1 MQTTSQAQATPGAQ
15 GAKRRR
21 VSGEDILQMSA
32 EDARRTLTEYA
43 NELATLDEISAQI
56 NPNSGGEVTLPTGVN
71 LQQGSIP
78 ERLLLKIL
86 NELKETRADL
96 NKYSQERAAD
106 KVTIENQQKEIDRLN
121 SISYQHQRFLEQIDA
136 QNRICNVIIMAVPE
150 APNNF
155 DGENDEEAKIKKLFL
170 KIESQDTEIIDFKR
184 LGEKKDNRIRPIL
197 LKTKSREARDKLLEK
212 AKSLSSKEDPYKSV
226 YIKKDVH
233 PLVRLEW
240 KRLKD
245 REKEENDK
253 PENVGRPAVLDSKTR
268 TLLRDGQI
276 IDRWQPNFF

>member
-1 MQTTSQAQATPGAQ
+1 MHNANQTQSTPGTQ
-15 GAKRRR
+15 RTKRRR
-21 VSGEDILQMSA
+21 VSGEDIQQMSE
-32 EDARRTLTEYA
+32 EDARRTLNEYA
-43 NELATLDEISAQI
+43 NELATLDEVSAQI
-56 NPNSGGEVTLPTGVN
+56 NPNTGGEVTLPPGVN

-106 KVTIENQQKEIDRLN
+106 KITIENQQKEINRLN

-136 QNRICNVIIMAVPE
+136 QNSVCNVVIMAVPE
-150 APNNF
+150 NDF
-155 DGENDEEAKIKKLFL
+155 DGENDEKAKIKKLFL
-170 KIESQDTEIIDFKR
+170 KIESQETEIIEFKR
-184 LGEKKDNRIRPIL
+184 LGDKKDRHIRPIL
-197 LKTKSREARDKLLEK
+197 LKTRSREARDKLLEK
-212 AKSLSSKEDPYKSV
+212 AKSLSSKDDPYKSV

-233 PLVRLEW
+233 PLVRQEW

-245 REKEENDK
+245 LEKSEKEK
-253 PENVGRPAVLDSKTR
+253 PENSGHTIILDSKNR

>member
-1 MQTTSQAQATPGAQ
+1 M
-15 GAKRRR
+15 
-21 VSGEDILQMSA
+21 
-32 EDARRTLTEYA
+32 
-43 NELATLDEISAQI
+43 
-56 NPNSGGEVTLPTGVN
+56 
-71 LQQGSIP
+71 
-78 ERLLLKIL
+78 
-86 NELKETRADL
+86 
-96 NKYSQERAAD
+96 
-106 KVTIENQQKEIDRLN
+106 
-121 SISYQHQRFLEQIDA
+121 
-136 QNRICNVIIMAVPE
+136 
-150 APNNF
+150 
-155 DGENDEEAKIKKLFL
+155 
-170 KIESQDTEIIDFKR
+170 
-184 LGEKKDNRIRPIL
+184 GEKKDTRIRPIL

>member
-1 MQTTSQAQATPGAQ
+1 MHNANQTQSTPGAQ
-15 GAKRRR
+15 RTKRRR
-21 VSGEDILQMSA
+21 VSGEDIQQMSE
-32 EDARRTLTEYA
+32 EDARRTLNEYA
-43 NELATLDEISAQI
+43 NELATLDEVSAQI
-56 NPNSGGEVTLPTGVN
+56 NPNTGGEVTLPPGVN

-106 KVTIENQQKEIDRLN
+106 KITIENQQKEINRLN

-136 QNRICNVIIMAVPE
+136 QNRVCNVVIMAVPE
-150 APNNF
+150 NDF
-155 DGENDEEAKIKKLFL
+155 DGENDEKAKIKKLFL
-170 KIESQDTEIIDFKR
+170 KIESQETEIIEFKR
-184 LGEKKDNRIRPIL
+184 LGDKKDRHIRPIL
-197 LKTKSREARDKLLEK
+197 LKTRSREARDKLLEK
-212 AKSLSSKEDPYKSV
+212 AKSLSSKDDPYKSV

-233 PLVRLEW
+233 PLVRQEW

-245 REKEENDK
+245 LEKSEKEK
-253 PENVGRPAVLDSKTR
+253 PENSGHTIILDSKNR

>member
-1 MQTTSQAQATPGAQ
+1 
-15 GAKRRR
+15 
-21 VSGEDILQMSA
+21 MSV
-32 EDARRTLTEYA
+32 EDARRTLNEYA
-43 NELATLDEISAQI
+43 NELATLDEISAQV
-56 NPNSGGEVTLPTGVN
+56 NPNSGGEVSLPPGVN

-106 KVTIENQQKEIDRLN
+106 KITIENQQKEINRLN

-136 QNRICNVIIMAVPE
+136 QNRVCNVVIMAVPE
-150 APNNF
+150 NDF
-155 DGENDEEAKIKKLFL
+155 DGENDEKAKIKKLFL

-184 LGEKKDNRIRPIL
+184 LGEKKDRQIRPIL
-197 LKTKSREARDKLLEK
+197 LKTRSREARDKLLEK
-212 AKSLSSKEDPYKSV
+212 AKSLSSKDDPYKSV

-245 REKEENDK
+245 LEKSEKEK
-253 PENVGRPAVLDSKTR
+253 PENSGHTIVLDSKNR

>member
-1 MQTTSQAQATPGAQ
+1 MQNANQTQSTPGAQ
-15 GAKRRR
+15 RTKRRR
-21 VSGEDILQMSA
+21 VSGEDIQQMSE
-32 EDARRTLTEYA
+32 EDARRTLNEYA
-43 NELATLDEISAQI
+43 NELATLDEVSAQT
-56 NPNSGGEVTLPTGVN
+56 NPNTGGEVTLPPGVN
-71 LQQGSIP
+71 LQQGSIS

-106 KVTIENQQKEIDRLN
+106 KITIENQQKEINRLN

-136 QNRICNVIIMAVPE
+136 QNRVCNVVIMAVPE
-150 APNNF
+150 NDF
-155 DGENDEEAKIKKLFL
+155 DGENDEKAKIKKLFL
-170 KIESQDTEIIDFKR
+170 KIESQETEIIEFKR
-184 LGEKKDNRIRPIL
+184 LGDKKDRHIRPIL
-197 LKTKSREARDKLLEK
+197 LKTRSREARDKLLEK
-212 AKSLSSKEDPYKSV
+212 AKSLSSKDDPYKSV

-233 PLVRLEW
+233 PLVRQEW

-245 REKEENDK
+245 LEKSEKEK
-253 PENVGRPAVLDSKTR
+253 PENSGHTIILDSKNR

>member
-1 MQTTSQAQATPGAQ
+1 
-15 GAKRRR
+15 
-21 VSGEDILQMSA
+21 MSA
-32 EDARRTLTEYA
+32 EDARRMLAEYA
-43 NELATLDEISAQI
+43 NELASLDEISAQLAHDE
-56 NPNSGGEVTLPTGVN
+56 GGEAPS
-71 LQQGSIP
+71 GSKTD
-78 ERLLLKIL
+78 LLLVKLIHEMKQL
-86 NELKETRADL
+86 RIDLTSNKVSYDSELAKLKDENTQLRAI
-96 NKYSQERAAD
+96 
-106 KVTIENQQKEIDRLN
+106 T
-121 SISYQHQRFLEQIDA
+121 YQHQRFLEQIDS
-136 QNRICNVIIMAVPE
+136 QNRVCNVVIMAVPE
-150 APNNF
+150 NPKDF

-170 KIESQDTEIIDFKR
+170 KIESQDTEIIEFKR
-184 LGEKKDNRIRPIL
+184 LGEKKDRQIRPIL
-197 LKTKSREARDKLLEK
+197 LKTRSREARDKLLEK

-245 REKEENDK
+245 REKEENEK

>member
-1 MQTTSQAQATPGAQ
+1 MQNANQTQSTPGAQ
-15 GAKRRR
+15 RTKRRR
-21 VSGEDILQMSA
+21 VSGEDIQQMSE
-32 EDARRTLTEYA
+32 EDARRTLNEYA
-43 NELATLDEISAQI
+43 NELATLDEVSAQI
-56 NPNSGGEVTLPTGVN
+56 NPNTGGEVTLPPGVN
-71 LQQGSIP
+71 LQQGSIS

-106 KVTIENQQKEIDRLN
+106 KITIENQQKEINRLN

-136 QNRICNVIIMAVPE
+136 QNRVCNVVIMAVPE
-150 APNNF
+150 NDF
-155 DGENDEEAKIKKLFL
+155 DGENDEKAKIKKLFL
-170 KIESQDTEIIDFKR
+170 KIESQETEIIEFKR
-184 LGEKKDNRIRPIL
+184 LGDKKDRHIRPIL
-197 LKTKSREARDKLLEK
+197 LKTRSREARDKLLEK
-212 AKSLSSKEDPYKSV
+212 AKSLSSKDDPYKSV

-233 PLVRLEW
+233 PLVRQEW

-245 REKEENDK
+245 LEKSEKEK
-253 PENVGRPAVLDSKTR
+253 PENSGHTIILDSKNR